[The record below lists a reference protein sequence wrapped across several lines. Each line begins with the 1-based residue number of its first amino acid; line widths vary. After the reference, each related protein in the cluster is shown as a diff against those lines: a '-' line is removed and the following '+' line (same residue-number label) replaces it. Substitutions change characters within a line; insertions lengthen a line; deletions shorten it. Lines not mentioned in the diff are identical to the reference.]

1 MTTKEVSVPYMV
13 DDFEQDDIVWHSNL
27 TDNTFLFGRVS
38 TNDADTIYA
47 SCEDGI
53 MHIVPIESFGK
64 RSRNGEIWGKLLDI
78 SQLKTGSRLS
88 SKGGNERV
96 FWEVTEFRDC
106 RPDASGRMKMVSG
119 TGSSAKHWDK
129 SFGNMHTLKMLMV
142 GLVLEG

>member
-88 SKGGNERV
+88 PRV
-96 FWEVTEFRDC
+96 VTKES
-106 RPDASGRMKMVSG
+106 SGKLP
-119 TGSSAKHWDK
+119 
-129 SFGNMHTLKMLMV
+129 SFGIAVPMLP
-142 GLVLEG
+142 GG